1 MAGLAVFG
9 ATQSLYQGITQK
21 ERIAIFHA
29 QMYGVGDYFQS
40 RRLKFIAEQSFS
52 DIFRQ
57 IKTLEAFT
65 AAVGIVY
72 STTPESGRGMRIIVI
87 QNMMD
92 NDKGFDKVIGEVPGF
107 ATDLLISALRRI
119 RRIIESSGW

>member
-57 IKTLEAFT
+57 IKTLGAFT

>member
-9 ATQSLYQGITQK
+9 ATQSFYQRITQK

-29 QMYGVGDYFQS
+29 QMYGVGDNFQS

-72 STTPESGRGMRIIVI
+72 STTPEPGRGMRIIVI